1 MDEIKKMLDEEIRFE
16 IDNLGDIDIG
26 SEKQTVAVDNLAK
39 LYKLRIDENRN
50 LSDADE
56 KQKQLK
62 EDARIQRIRLGIE
75 IASIIVSVAFSSHWM
90 RKGYEF
96 ETNQTY
102 TSTTFRDCR
111 KGVFDRFRLKK

>member
-1 MDEIKKMLDEEIRFE
+1 MDEIKGMLDEEIKSE
-16 IDNLGDIDIG
+16 IENLNDIDIG
-26 SEKQTVAVDNLAK
+26 SEEHTAAVDNLTK
-39 LYKLRIDENRN
+39 LYKLRIEENRN

-62 EDARIQRIRLGIE
+62 EDKKAQWLRLGVE
-75 IASIIVSVAFSSHWM
+75 VVGIIVSVAFSSHWM

-111 KGVFDRFRLKK
+111 KGIFDRFKLKK